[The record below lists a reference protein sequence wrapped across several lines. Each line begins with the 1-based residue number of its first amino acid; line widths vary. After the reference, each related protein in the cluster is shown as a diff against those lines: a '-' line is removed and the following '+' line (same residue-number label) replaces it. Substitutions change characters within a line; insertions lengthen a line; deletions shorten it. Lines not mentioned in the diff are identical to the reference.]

1 MIGVRNK
8 HRYIVATQDRGLRN
22 TLRDIPGVP
31 LVYINRSVMILEPPS
46 RATLDIKVRG
56 EKEKM
61 GLTKD
66 EIKVLKKRI
75 PISSKDGKSGN
86 VVTESSGIGAL
97 DEGADEGV
105 DGPQEQ
111 PDRPKR
117 KRKRGPKEPNPL
129 SIKKPKTVKIPV
141 GGHVLD
147 PMREAAIKK
156 AEEVR
161 PTLPVHTRTRRKRKH
176 AKTSDEAEKSKKLKE
191 SPEMTDD

>member
-1 MIGVRNK
+1 M
-8 HRYIVATQDRGLRN
+8 
-22 TLRDIPGVP
+22 
-31 LVYINRSVMILEPPS
+31 VYINRSVMILEPPS